1 MGLSYNDNFFSFVS
15 NDSKR
20 KHIGFMPTGK
30 TGLNSQIQI
39 LGNLFIA
46 RIELF
51 KYLIENEN
59 LSHEE
64 CVNKMNYFWTIVSF
78 YNSLRDVG
86 KIYNKV
92 PAEIL
97 SLIKLLHSRY
107 SISRDKYAFNWI
119 GLPSR
124 TKELTSRIES
134 NSIKKLLDE
143 LEQSF
148 SLNRYEGRDYVQ
160 KTVDLV
166 LASNMFSV
174 GIDIKRLN
182 VMLMNGQSKN
192 VAEYIQASSR
202 VGREDM
208 GIVINLL
215 DANRSRDKSYFENYV
230 SFHNAYYKYVE
241 PLSVTPFTEIAVDK
255 VMASL
260 LVAYVRHKKGLYKN
274 NQANDFDG
282 NIDELKTFLS
292 ERIKNIKQRDYAINK
307 LDEYVKKW
315 TTKEE
320 GLTYKLLIQKIA
332 DLDEWSLMM
341 SMREIDTNSIIKLAN

>member
-1 MGLSYNDNFFSFVS
+1 
-15 NDSKR
+15 
-20 KHIGFMPTGK
+20 MPTGK

-51 KYLIENEN
+51 KYLIENEK
-59 LSHEE
+59 LTQEE
-64 CVNKMNYFWTIVSF
+64 CINKMNYFWTIVSF

-107 SISRDKYAFNWI
+107 NISRDKYAFNWK

-134 NSIKKLLDE
+134 NSIKKLLDQ

-148 SLNRYEGRDYVQ
+148 RLSRYEGRDYVHQ
-160 KTVDLV
+160 TVDLV

-182 VMLMNGQSKN
+182 IMLMNGQSKN

-260 LVAYVRHKKGLYKN
+260 LVAYVRHKKGLFKN

-282 NIDELKTFLS
+282 NIDELKTFLY
-292 ERIKNIKQRDYAINK
+292 ERIKNKKQRDYALSK
-307 LDEYVKKW
+307 LNDYVKKW
-315 TTKEE
+315 TTKED
-320 GLTYKLLIQKIA
+320 GLTYELLIKKIA
-332 DLDEWSLMM
+332 DMDEWSLMM